1 MLWLG
6 ERDAERPGRATD
18 LSGHDENGAG
28 FSPSYESWIAKR
40 KPSSRNGSCENPWV
54 LKKGADLEIWELV
67 SLLLA
72 ARSGVSPSEDWLSS
86 TLRANIT
93 QSSRWRPQSEWV
105 GRRRLAALSVGKATL
120 QRGRGE
126 EQTSLLD
133 SEGKESHHCLS
144 LSFWSYITASLLVLR
159 RVKNWQL
166 LCKVYA
172 NYTNGLLCGV
182 HLKQDRKRC
191 QLVSLA
197 FHTDSIEKTGS
208 TRDRLCHIF
217 SHKGQAFTD
226 QAKREMQREMP
237 RAGCSCLS
245 LGLQTIAIS
254 STPGTYH
261 VLVFT

>member
-6 ERDAERPGRATD
+6 ERDAERPGWATD

-144 LSFWSYITASLLVLR
+144 LSFWSYICFTASSQTGQELTATL
-159 RVKNWQL
+159 QSI
-166 LCKVYA
+166 
-172 NYTNGLLCGV
+172 
-182 HLKQDRKRC
+182 C
-191 QLVSLA
+191 QLHKRSALWCA
-197 FHTDSIEKTGS
+197 FKTRQK
-208 TRDRLCHIF
+208 TLPV
-217 SHKGQAFTD
+217 GQ
-226 QAKREMQREMP
+226 
-237 RAGCSCLS
+237 
-245 LGLQTIAIS
+245 S
-254 STPGTYH
+254 SFPH
-261 VLVFT
+261 R